1 MLIKLLCG
9 TYGAKEGDIIISKT
23 SESAPFE
30 VEEKRGRQLI
40 AMGYAREIK
49 SSGHLDEEDAASE
62 DTADGGEETDRKEAA
77 DTSEGKD
84 LEDCSIQELR
94 KMAKEKGLPTS
105 GNKAQLIERI
115 VTADNDM
122 EKPDRQEEDPGE
134 EAPIFEPA
142 EPEV

>member
-40 AMGYAREIK
+40 AMRYAKEIK
-49 SSGHLDEEDAASE
+49 SAADREDAAGE
-62 DTADGGEETDRKEAA
+62 DTKDSGEETDGKDTA
-77 DTSEGKD
+77 DTSEGKG

-94 KMAKEKGLPTS
+94 KMAKEKGLLTS
-105 GNKAQLIERI
+105 GNKVQLIERI
-115 VTADNDM
+115 VAAGSDM
-122 EKPDRQEEDPGE
+122 EKPDMQE
-134 EAPIFEPA
+134 EAPEEEAPVFVPA